1 MATPRAMSTAA
12 GCICQAALMVQMALP
27 RMRPFR
33 LHHQTLGSTAINA
46 LQPPILRALTLPEQ
60 WFAWTGE
67 LAHAHPALARQFVNC
82 IPHESTVWLIAR
94 AGLS

>member
-1 MATPRAMSTAA
+1 MATPRPMSTAA
-12 GCICQAALMVQMALP
+12 GCICQAVLMVQMALT

-33 LHHQTLGSTAINA
+33 LHHQTTAINA
-46 LQPPILRALTLPEQ
+46 LSPILRALTLPEQ

-67 LAHAHPALARQFVNC
+67 LAHAHPALARQFVDR
-82 IPHESTVWLIAR
+82 IPHESKMRLIAR